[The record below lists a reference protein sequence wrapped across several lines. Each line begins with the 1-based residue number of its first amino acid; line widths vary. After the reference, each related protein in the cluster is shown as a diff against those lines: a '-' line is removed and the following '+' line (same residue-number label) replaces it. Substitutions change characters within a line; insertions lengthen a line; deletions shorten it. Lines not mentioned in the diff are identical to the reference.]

1 MRIVALMLTALT
13 VGALGA
19 GCAHRAT
26 LVVER
31 QPIID
36 VRDQP
41 NGGRIAFDQVVNA
54 VPSSGAG
61 ATASAMT
68 GAFMSGFRD
77 AAARH
82 DDIDLVDPDEAGTIV
97 EVVLVDWDAHRE
109 ESVDEGDPCAVEIDG
124 RDATV
129 TTRAITSVTTGRVVV
144 EIDVTTAVGGV
155 LIDDE
160 ITRVFRLESEG
171 VMSSFDECAEPLVID
186 LPQPTADAAGIEIA
200 DEIVAALVPVVEH
213 DAVRFDRCRG
223 LDACDAAWR
232 HGRAGTYE
240 DGLAVIDEAL
250 ERDNVTPRQRAG
262 LLYNRALLAR
272 SAGAFEDAEANVVEA
287 LALHDGGRRW
297 RALRTDVRAQ
307 RAIAEGTTE

>member
-1 MRIVALMLTALT
+1 MR
-13 VGALGA
+13 
-19 GCAHRAT
+19 R
-26 LVVER
+26 R
-31 QPIID
+31 NRPI
-36 VRDQP
+36 
-41 NGGRIAFDQVVNA
+41 
-54 VPSSGAG
+54 
-61 ATASAMT
+61 
-68 GAFMSGFRD
+68 
-77 AAARH
+77 
-82 DDIDLVDPDEAGTIV
+82 
-97 EVVLVDWDAHRE
+97 
-109 ESVDEGDPCAVEIDG
+109 
-124 RDATV
+124 
-129 TTRAITSVTTGRVVV
+129 
-144 EIDVTTAVGGV
+144 
-155 LIDDE
+155 
-160 ITRVFRLESEG
+160 
-171 VMSSFDECAEPLVID
+171 

-232 HGRAGTYE
+232 HGREGTYE

-250 ERDNVTPRQRAG
+250 ERDDVTPRQRAG